1 MSRTPMKLI
10 LTQEVTGLGA
20 PGDVVEVASGYGRN
34 YLIPRGFAMRWTRG
48 AEKQVDLI
56 QRARSVREIRS
67 LDDAKAAAAEL
78 AELTVRLPRR
88 AGTNG
93 RLFGSVGPA
102 DIADAVRAAGGPE
115 LDRRRIEVP
124 DPIKTA
130 GTHQVTGPAASGG
143 QRDHRHRGRR
153 SLITRKPA
161 ALRGHHPGA
170 VGFVARLVRSLGGL
184 LVGGA
189 EPGQLRV
196 EGSQH
201 GPDAGDP

>member
-10 LTQEVTGLGA
+10 LTQEVSGLGA
-20 PGDVVEVASGYGRN
+20 PGDVVDVASGYGRN

-67 LDDAKAAAAEL
+67 LDDAKAAATEL
-78 AELTVRLPRR
+78 QNLTVLLPRR

-93 RLFGSVGPA
+93 RLFGSVGSA

-130 GTHQVTGPAASGG
+130 GAHQVRVRLHPEVNATIDIEVVPA
-143 QRDHRHRGRR
+143 
-153 SLITRKPA
+153 
-161 ALRGHHPGA
+161 
-170 VGFVARLVRSLGGL
+170 
-184 LVGGA
+184 
-189 EPGQLRV
+189 
-196 EGSQH
+196 
-201 GPDAGDP
+201 